1 MFLRTFSRVVWRGIV
16 SGRILNLIASITV
29 VATLLVSGVVF
40 GVSDTARADNCLTA
54 PNSSAPQGSHWYYR
68 TDQANQRKCWYFR
81 APGEPAQQATAR
93 ATSEAPAAR
102 SHGML
107 TTNSSTGAPMSI
119 SPGDIAPKPRYN
131 AKMLA
136 VEPKPAP
143 AVGTTTDKLVQG
155 SAQEGNTATSD
166 ELAPSLPVAWPEPQP
181 AVETI
186 HTQENIAAP
195 TDGHADSARVE
206 ADTLASNNA
215 EGTAES
221 DEPSTIVGMAG
232 SLRAT
237 PQMFLIIAL
246 GLTLV
251 GILSRIVMT
260 IGAARRARVIF
271 NHPESDRIDDQ
282 CQDEW
287 RDDQDE
293 YGSGDGREA
302 DYPPVSTARDYG
314 PARLFQT
321 DSGSA
326 RDLNEVSKQDDTLA
340 QLRRELD
347 RLLQSERAGQPM
359 PSRDDEQHTRA
370 RSFGAS
376 GQTQG
381 EALRKAL
388 GLA

>member
-1 MFLRTFSRVVWRGIV
+1 VFLRNIFARGLAGDRV
-16 SGRILNLIASITV
+16 GRILNLIASLTV

-40 GVSDTARADNCLTA
+40 GVCDTARADNCLTA

-68 TDQANQRKCWYFR
+68 TDRANQRKCWYFR
-81 APGEPAQQATAR
+81 APGELAQQEAAQ
-93 ATSEAPAAR
+93 ATSEAAPAAQ
-102 SHGML
+102 SHGIP
-107 TTNSSTGAPMSI
+107 TTNSSAGAPMSI
-119 SPGDIAPKPRYN
+119 SPGDIAPPSPH

-136 VEPKPAP
+136 VEPKPVP

-155 SAQEGNTATSD
+155 SAQEESTATSD
-166 ELAPSLPVAWPEPQP
+166 EPVPSLPVAWPEPQP
-181 AVETI
+181 AVGAI
-186 HTQENIAAP
+186 QTQESIALP
-195 TDGHADSARVE
+195 TDARADSARVK

-221 DEPSTIVGMAG
+221 GEPSTNVGMAG

-237 PQMFLIIAL
+237 PQIFLIIAL
-246 GLTLV
+246 GLAVV

-260 IGAARRARVIF
+260 IAAARRARVVF

-293 YGSGDGREA
+293 YGSVDGPEA

-347 RLLQSERAGQPM
+347 RLLQSERAGQPL
-359 PSRDDEQHTRA
+359 PSCEDEQNTRA
-370 RSFGAS
+370 RSFGAT